1 MRGGFARGGVQPL
14 RAGDHCAERG
24 GGVVLVPPGTF
35 RVAELAVR
43 PGVAL
48 TGAGVERTTF
58 RACGAAAGS
67 AMFPSFL
74 RPQVLQELEFWLEAP
89 GRGWRSARRRR
100 AVSERRFEVSEHR
113 FEVSERWRSLFLNA
127 V

>member
-74 RPQVLQELEFWLEAP
+74 RPQAQASKLPSYYFHRTFRSFTFSNVCFVPEVFRSGGYVLYE
-89 GRGWRSARRRR
+89 GGWYM
-100 AVSERRFEVSEHR
+100 
-113 FEVSERWRSLFLNA
+113 LT
-127 V
+127 